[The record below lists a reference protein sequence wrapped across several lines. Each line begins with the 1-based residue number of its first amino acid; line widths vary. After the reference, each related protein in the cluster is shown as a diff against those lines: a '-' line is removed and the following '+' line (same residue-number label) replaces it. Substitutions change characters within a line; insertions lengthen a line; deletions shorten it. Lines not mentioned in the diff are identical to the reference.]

1 MSAAVIRIGD
11 WSSMMPALKSIRH
24 RVFIVEQ
31 GIPEALEWDEHDAV
45 STHALALID
54 GQPAGC
60 ARLLPDGHIGRMAVL
75 PALRGKGVGAALLQ
89 GLIACARERAMHTVQ
104 LHAQVHAL
112 AFYEKAGFVAEGEDF
127 DEVGIRHRRMSMT
140 LDS

>member
-1 MSAAVIRIGD
+1 MSAAVIRFGD

-45 STHALALID
+45 SVHALALID

-75 PALRGKGVGAALLQ
+75 PALRGQGVGTALLH
-89 GLIACARERAMHTVQ
+89 GLIDCARQRGLDRVQ
-104 LHAQVHAL
+104 LHAQLHAL
-112 AFYEKAGFVAEGEDF
+112 AFYEKAGFFAEGEDF
-127 DEVGIRHRRMSMT
+127 DEVGIRHRRMSMIFV
-140 LDS
+140 S